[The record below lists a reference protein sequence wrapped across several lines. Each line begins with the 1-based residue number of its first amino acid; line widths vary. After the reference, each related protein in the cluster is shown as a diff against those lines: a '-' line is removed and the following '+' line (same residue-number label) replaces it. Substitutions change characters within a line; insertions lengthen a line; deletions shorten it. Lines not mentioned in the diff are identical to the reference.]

1 MKAVEK
7 YLYKNDGKA
16 SNRLLDEIENKLSLV

>member
-1 MKAVEK
+1 MEAIET

-16 SNRLLDEIENKLSLV
+16 SSRLLDEIENKLSKV